1 MDVDESNLPE
11 LRRQLA
17 ELPLTSQEVDVLMRH
32 LTDRIIG
39 HFGSETFD
47 VWQAKWGLHRF
58 GAEELAALSLVKLAP
73 LLAALPESTV
83 AKLEQDAEL
92 AAPLTFPWDDRY

>member
-17 ELPLTSQEVDVLMRH
+17 ELPLTGDEVDVLMRH

-47 VWQAKWGLHRF
+47 VWQAK
-58 GAEELAALSLVKLAP
+58 
-73 LLAALPESTV
+73 
-83 AKLEQDAEL
+83 
-92 AAPLTFPWDDRY
+92 

>member
-17 ELPLTSQEVDVLMRH
+17 ELPLTEEDVDVLMRH
-32 LTDRIIG
+32 LTDRIVG

-47 VWQAKWGLHRF
+47 VWQGKWGLHRH
-58 GAEELAALSLVKLAP
+58 GAEELAALCLVKLAP
-73 LLAALPESTV
+73 LLAALPEGTV
-83 AKLEQDAEL
+83 GALAQEESL
-92 AAPLTFPWDDRY
+92 AAPVTFPWESGY

>member
-1 MDVDESNLPE
+1 MDVDDSNLPE
-11 LRRQLA
+11 LRQQLA
-17 ELPLTSQEVDVLMRH
+17 ELPLTSEEVDALMRH

-47 VWQAKWGLHRF
+47 VWQAKWGLHRH

-73 LLAALPESTV
+73 LLAALPDGTV
-83 AKLEQDAEL
+83 ATLAQDGSL
-92 AAPLTFPWDDRY
+92 AAPVTFPWESGY